1 MTFGYGIIIY
11 SLFKK
16 IKDGRWVGAPLTLA
30 DVFLGLGSGFGG
42 AGFCRDINY
51 TNTVYP
57 QDQKKKKKNTTKDNS
72 PF

>member
-42 AGFCRDINY
+42 AGFCRDKLYKYCI
-51 TNTVYP
+51 P
-57 QDQKKKKKNTTKDNS
+57 SGPKKKKKHYKRQ
-72 PF
+72 